1 MVDYHPSQSAPASG
15 AATLKQRLQQGR
27 QALKQR
33 PGLIW
38 LIAIVLALLI
48 SWAPW
53 YLGGDGYFPLG
64 LSLAGLIMVV
74 MVDGWRGLGGLLKRS
89 GRLRASW
96 RWYAVAVLLPAGLAV
111 AGLGLHVL
119 VGGGGYTLFSAPLFQ
134 SRLWLSLLMYTV
146 VAILNPLAG
155 PVGQE
160 VLGLRGYALPKLHA
174 QVGALWAS
182 LIIGSFWGLWH
193 LPEFFDPNA
202 PQSALG
208 WAFFLPFVVLE
219 IAISM
224 IVTWV
229 YNRTR
234 ESVLVS
240 AILMNIA
247 FNFWWAA
254 LLSQAPADSRREFPP
269 LDPQAFGWTIA
280 LTVLAAAIVLV
291 LTHGRLGEEVEG
303 TGTSEPATVA
313 AQPPTIIP
321 SVPSPRTPPPDGPE
335 GRAGPEGAS
344 AHDHAPT
351 SPQQRQEVA
360 SASAAEATSDTRPP
374 E

>member
-1 MVDYHPSQSAPASG
+1 MIDHLSQPASSRV
-15 AATLKQRLQQGR
+15 TLKQRLQQGR
-27 QALKQR
+27 QALKRR
-33 PGLIW
+33 PGWVW
-38 LIAIVLALLI
+38 LIAVVLALLI

-64 LSLAGLIMVV
+64 LSLAGLIVV
-74 MVDGWRGLGGLLKRS
+74 VLVDGWRGLGGLLKRS
-89 GRLRASW
+89 GRVRASW
-96 RWYAVAVLLPAGLAV
+96 RWYAVAVLLPAGLAMS
-111 AGLGLHVL
+111 ALGLHVF
-119 VGGGGYTLFSAPLFQ
+119 VGGGGDHTFLGVPLFQ
-134 SRLWLSLLMYTV
+134 NRLWLSLLMYTV

-160 VLGLRGYALPKLHA
+160 VLGLRGYALPKLHG

-182 LIIGSFWGLWH
+182 LIIGVFWGLWH

-208 WAFFLPFVVLE
+208 WGFFLPFVLLE

-254 LLSQAPADSRREFPP
+254 LLSQAPAATRREFPP
-269 LDPQAFGWTIA
+269 LDPQLFGWNIG
-280 LTVLAAAIVLV
+280 LTVVVALIVLV
-291 LTHGRLGEEVEG
+291 VTHGRLGEGVEV
-303 TGTSEPATVA
+303 PAETREQARVGS
-313 AQPPTIIP
+313 QLPTAV
-321 SVPSPRTPPPDGPE
+321 STPIPPDG
-335 GRAGPEGAS
+335 AL
-344 AHDHAPT
+344 AHDYRPDA
-351 SPQQRQEVA
+351 PQQSKEVA
-360 SASAAEATSDTRPP
+360 GRVTAAAATSGMSAP
-374 E
+374 EQRREVP